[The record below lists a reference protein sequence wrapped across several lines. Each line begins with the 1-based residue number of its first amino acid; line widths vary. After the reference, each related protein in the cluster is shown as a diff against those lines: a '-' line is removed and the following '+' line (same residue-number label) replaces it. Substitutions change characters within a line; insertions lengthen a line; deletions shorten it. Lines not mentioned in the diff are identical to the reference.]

1 MDLSH
6 PEAWCAR
13 AVELGADAATIIDT
27 GKIVTAEWVR
37 MKCLYG
43 CDDNGSYRT
52 CPPNSP
58 KPAYTRRLVDGFRRA
73 VLLRGGPHRG
83 RQSSDPMSRKL
94 NDAALKLEGELFLAG
109 FFKTWMMGAGP
120 CDYCGAC
127 ELDGPCVAPERARP
141 SMEGCGIDVYTTVR
155 NAGWEL
161 EVVQDEGDEYSFF
174 ALVLVD

>member
-6 PEAWCAR
+6 PDAWCAR
-13 AVELGADAATIIDT
+13 AVGLGADAATVIDT

-58 KPAYTRRLVDGFRRA
+58 EPAATRRLVDGFRRA
-73 VLLRGGPHRG
+73 ILLKGGPHRG
-83 RQSSDPMSRKL
+83 RENSDPMSRKL

-109 FFKTWMMGAGP
+109 FFKAWTMGAGP
-120 CDYCGAC
+120 CDYCGTC

-141 SMEGCGIDVYTTVR
+141 SMEGCGIDVFTTVR
-155 NAGWEL
+155 NAGW
-161 EVVQDEGDEYSFF
+161 
-174 ALVLVD
+174 